1 MGRLAAEEK
10 SFLEWCRSKSY
21 GDYAKAQFQLE
32 QAKRDMG
39 PVSRNDMATM
49 LYGGPAVHLAQFRAE
64 QLMVQPQSRK
74 ETKRMVQPQSRN
86 ETKTIKA
93 TKVMKLRKQ
102 TKSMQAVN
110 AMKA

>member
-1 MGRLAAEEK
+1 MQWLHRTN
-10 SFLEWCRSKSY
+10 
-21 GDYAKAQFQLE
+21 YAIYAQARFQLLE
-32 QAKRDMG
+32 GKAEKG
-39 PVSRNDMATM
+39 PLSRNDMGTM
-49 LYGGPAVHLAQFRAE
+49 LYGAPADSLRSFRVT
-64 QLMVQPQSRK
+64 QG
-74 ETKRMVQPQSRN
+74 MVQPQSRN